1 MFTAEGKLIKTTK
14 DTNITIENSGVYF
27 IKVETIEANTYQ
39 KVVVE

>member
-14 DTNITIENSGVYF
+14 DINITIENSGVYF
-27 IKVETIEANTYQ
+27 IKVETIEGNTYQ